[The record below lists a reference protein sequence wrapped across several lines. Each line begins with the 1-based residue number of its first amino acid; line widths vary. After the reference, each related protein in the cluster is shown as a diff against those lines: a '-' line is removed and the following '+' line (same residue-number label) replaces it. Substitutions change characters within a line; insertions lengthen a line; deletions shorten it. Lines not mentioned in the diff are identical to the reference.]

1 MVQEI
6 SYDEY
11 RLRNN
16 SEKLNAIKSFERQ
29 KDKAALQV
37 LFDFARKDQDKDVR
51 KAAVDSIVVLND
63 PEAVTVLQKI
73 QSDDRDRGVRNK
85 AKDGAKKIQQS
96 GKPLD
101 EISFSEEDD
110 ERASEDFR
118 ALDESEAGQSGL
130 KVKIQEK
137 LQYRIDKDNNL
148 IDEEGEVMN
157 SLTASGQVEIINNG
171 RKDKIWAIDAI
182 LEGVDE
188 VTFGTDEEQGTA
200 VFGNSFSLKELGP
213 QDSKF
218 VPFNFTIDQ
227 PKLKVNEN
235 FWDAEDQD
243 SERPPAFSRGEET
256 EMRFVVTLTN
266 EFDWALTD
274 VKLKKYFPDQSTTLE
289 NIGTEQ
295 GEIRHDSD
303 SDGKFV
309 LWEIKEIEAGTTVEA
324 SCVVKVTLDEDNDDP
339 YMVGDTVVTYSA
351 KEKSLSGLGLDTVN
365 GSSSVFQFISRE
377 EQEESPGDF
386 DCEFELEN
394 TSEFEMDLKEV
405 RIFEGPL
412 DEGNVRLEWL
422 GKEFPEEE
430 RSIDPGETFKL
441 DPWVITIED
450 ESAIPTFG
458 RELDLS
464 VKYLFDSDVIAE
476 CVLPGYALSFFS
488 IEITK
493 AYDPLVIPSYR
504 RTEVISE
511 QVIKSVGNTDVM
523 YLQLKETVPSGF
535 ELPTQDQV
543 EILKGDQSFEDFIFE
558 ESDGA
563 LVITLEHLEESEIGA
578 MSENDELTVKYPLYA
593 TGKPEEEYD
602 GSISVSANVYP
613 EVKPITKEAQAGPI
627 TVVHERRKLKIGKM
641 VAATS
646 SEGANE
652 YEVILQG
659 ANDGTAVIPSVEI
672 TDFLPQGFELVGETI
687 EDPVVGFEEHSSVN
701 SGRAMKWVFEN
712 VEPDQKVEIRFKIK
726 APGEHDPKEVYK
738 MLVG

>member
-1 MVQEI
+1 M
-6 SYDEY
+6 
-11 RLRNN
+11 
-16 SEKLNAIKSFERQ
+16 
-29 KDKAALQV
+29 
-37 LFDFARKDQDKDVR
+37 
-51 KAAVDSIVVLND
+51 
-63 PEAVTVLQKI
+63 
-73 QSDDRDRGVRNK
+73 
-85 AKDGAKKIQQS
+85 
-96 GKPLD
+96 
-101 EISFSEEDD
+101 
-110 ERASEDFR
+110 
-118 ALDESEAGQSGL
+118 
-130 KVKIQEK
+130 
-137 LQYRIDKDNNL
+137 DNNL
-148 IDEEGEVMN
+148 VDEEGEVIS
-157 SLTASGQVEIINNG
+157 SLTASGKVELINSG

-182 LEGVDE
+182 LEGVDD
-188 VTFGTDEEQGTA
+188 VTFDADEEQGTA

-218 VPFNFTIDQ
+218 VPFNFTIEQ
-227 PKLKVNEN
+227 PKLKLKEN

-243 SERPPAFSRGEET
+243 SETPPMFSRGEET
-256 EMRFVVTLTN
+256 EMRFVIALTN
-266 EFDWALTD
+266 EFDWPLTD
-274 VKLKKYFPDQSTTLE
+274 VKVKKNFPSPTTLE
-289 NIGTEQ
+289 NLGTGQ
-295 GEIRHDSD
+295 GKISHGSD
-303 SDGKFV
+303 SEGKFV
-309 LWEIKEIEAGTTVEA
+309 LWEIEEIEANSTVEA
-324 SCVVKVTLDEDNDDP
+324 SCVVKVTLDEDDDEP

-351 KEKSLSGLGLDTVN
+351 KEKSLSGLGLDTIT

-377 EQEESPGDF
+377 EQEENPGDF

-422 GKEFPEEE
+422 GKDFPEEE

-441 DPWVITIED
+441 DPWVITVED
-450 ESAIPTFG
+450 EGAIPTFG

-464 VKYLFDSDVIAE
+464 VKYSFDSDVIAE

-488 IEITK
+488 VEVTK
-493 AYDPLVIPSYR
+493 SYEPLVIPSYR

-543 EILKGDQSFEDFIFE
+543 EILKGDQLVESFEFE
-558 ESDGA
+558 DSEGT

-578 MSENDELTVKYPLYA
+578 LSENDELTIKYPLYA
-593 TGKPEEEYD
+593 TGKPDEEYN
-602 GSISVSANVYP
+602 GSIIVSANVYP
-613 EVKPITKEAQAGPI
+613 EVKPITKEAEAGPI

-652 YEVILQG
+652 YEVILRG
-659 ANDGTAVIPSVEI
+659 VNDGTAVIPSVEI

-687 EDPVVGFEEHSSVN
+687 EDPAVGFEEHSSVN